1 MKARLKTML
10 ILIGI
15 VISFKY
21 AYAVDC
27 NAIPGGCD
35 NCDPWQVN
43 ERFGNTLVIPTGD
56 PTCYFVVDFLTRTCY
71 CDGYIKREIKING
84 IRKEGSNCA
93 NVTDR
98 EVFTKIYTFLLFISR
113 DLFGVDYP
121 TFEVGIMTP
130 ACYQWVGN
138 TLVDCGSGCCRK
150 SWVVTYNGRRVEVSS
165 GGVEN
170 VACSG
175 VVGGGCQNLCDSLD
189 VLDGALYYPSWPSMC
204 LDQDPC
210 PTSPWQF
217 NPYENYIITDV
228 QGCRVI
234 AYYEEADC
242 PGTYKKFRLKFIKR
256 GPGNSGIRTGV
267 FITQVIRQILRK
279 IKDLEILQ
287 GTTNVY
293 YIWVDYSCWT
303 RGNDRIYPCENGEDC
318 CVINYQLDPSGPT
331 LIDVSTIYNPNIVCP
346 TDCYY
351 ECDTLV
357 DPNLMPRPSF
367 LPRSISQEEPQ
378 GQRIV
383 AKRIEIADLKI
394 IDEGKT
400 SYVVIKGNFNGETFT
415 IEVYNLLGTKV
426 LESVAVASSSGM
438 IKFAL
443 PQIGNG
449 VYFLILKSNVETI
462 LGKPIINI
470 K

>member
-1 MKARLKTML
+1 MKAILKTML

-15 VISFKY
+15 VLSFKY

-130 ACYQWVGN
+130 ACYRWVGN

-150 SWVVTYNGRRVEVSS
+150 SWVVSYNGRRVEVSS

-175 VVGGGCQNLCDSLD
+175 VVGGGCRNLCDSLD

-217 NPYENYIITDV
+217 NPYENYIIADV

-234 AYYEEADC
+234 ACYEEADC
-242 PGTYKKFRLKFIKR
+242 PSPSPYVKFRLKFIQL
-256 GPGNSGIRTGV
+256 GPNGGNIRDGV
-267 FITQVIRQILRK
+267 FITDMVKRILK
-279 IKDLEILQ
+279 ELKQNDYPNKDFFILVSY
-287 GTTNVY
+287 N
-293 YIWVDYSCWT
+293 CWT
-303 RGNDRIYPCENGEDC
+303 RVTGYNYSRISPCETEDEC
-318 CVINYQLDPSGPT
+318 CEIQYTVVN
-331 LIDVSTIYNPNIVCP
+331 
-346 TDCYY
+346 
-351 ECDTLV
+351 
-357 DPNLMPRPSF
+357 RPQP
-367 LPRSISQEEPQ
+367 LLQ
-378 GQRIV
+378 
-383 AKRIEIADLKI
+383 AKI
-394 IDEGKT
+394 
-400 SYVVIKGNFNGETFT
+400 
-415 IEVYNLLGTKV
+415 
-426 LESVAVASSSGM
+426 
-438 IKFAL
+438 
-443 PQIGNG
+443 
-449 VYFLILKSNVETI
+449 
-462 LGKPIINI
+462 
-470 K
+470 

>member
-1 MKARLKTML
+1 MKAILKTML

-35 NCDPWQVN
+35 NCDPWQIN

-130 ACYQWVGN
+130 ACYQWVGS

-175 VVGGGCQNLCDSLD
+175 AVGGGCQNLCDSLD

-210 PTSPWQF
+210 RDSPWQF
-217 NPYENYIITDV
+217 NPYENYIIADV

-242 PGTYKKFRLKFIKR
+242 PGLWMKFRLKFIQL
-256 GPGNSGIRTGV
+256 GPYCGNVRMG
-267 FITQVIRQILRK
+267 
-279 IKDLEILQ
+279 EII
-287 GTTNVY
+287 TNVVKRILARISARGGNEFFDLVTY
-293 YIWVDYSCWT
+293 HCWT
-303 RGNDRIYPCENGEDC
+303 TVTGNGYTRISPCENSDEC
-318 CVINYQLDPSGPT
+318 CLIEYDIPYPTIRSKNLVFDPGT
-331 LIDVSTIYNPNIVCP
+331 TCP
-346 TDCYY
+346 TNCYP

-357 DPNLMPRPSF
+357 SDTTTQLPPPRIAFDKQDIRPIESET
-367 LPRSISQEEPQ
+367 LSLRYEEAQ
-378 GQRIV
+378 DW
-383 AKRIEIADLKI
+383 IE
-394 IDEGKT
+394 
-400 SYVVIKGNFNGETFT
+400 VILDGSHSEDVTL
-415 IEVYNLLGTKV
+415 EVYNLIGAKIYRTQPNTRLTNSTHFIVPKTTQGVFILVLRKDGEILSRELKV
-426 LESVAVASSSGM
+426 F
-438 IKFAL
+438 IK
-443 PQIGNG
+443 
-449 VYFLILKSNVETI
+449 
-462 LGKPIINI
+462 
-470 K
+470 